1 MSTKL
6 KIQIAVA
13 FLLFIIVTVA
23 HGKLEES
30 MNRPPTVPDNVVIVE
45 GDRLEL
51 DGARIRL
58 FGIDAPELAQDC
70 GEPKRLYPCGREAK
84 AALETLFLKAANI
97 ACEKKDEDQD
107 GWTLAV
113 CRVNGLDVGRELVK
127 NGQALAD
134 RYYSFAY
141 SKEEEAAK
149 QAGRGLWASAFLP
162 PWEWRKAR

>member
-6 KIQIAVA
+6 KIQFVVA
-13 FLLFIIVTVA
+13 FLLFVIVTVA
-23 HGKLEES
+23 HGKLKES
-30 MNRPPTVPDNVVIVE
+30 MNRPPTVPDNVKIVE

-51 DGARIRL
+51 DGTRFRL

-70 GEPKRLYPCGREAK
+70 GKPKQRYACGREAK

-97 ACEKKDEDQD
+97 ACERKEVDQD
-107 GWTLAV
+107 GWTLAI

-141 SKEEEAAK
+141 SKEEEEAK
-149 QAGRGLWASAFLP
+149 QAGRGLWASAFQP
-162 PWEWRKAR
+162 PWEWRKAQ